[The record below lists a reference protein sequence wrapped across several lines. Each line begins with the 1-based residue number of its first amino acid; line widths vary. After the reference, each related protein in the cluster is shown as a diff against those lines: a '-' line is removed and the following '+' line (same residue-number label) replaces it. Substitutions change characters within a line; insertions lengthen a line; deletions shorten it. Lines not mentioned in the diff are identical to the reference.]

1 MFKDFPEEMEEL
13 FRLIDPYL
21 DGAALREDA
30 PKEAFEALEKLRKLA
45 LELGQ

>member
-13 FRLIDPYL
+13 LKFIEPYL
-21 DGAALREDA
+21 ELCHLREDA

>member
-13 FRLIDPYL
+13 LKFIEPYL